1 MLTSL
6 QISDARAILG
16 WSRANLS
23 RRAFLKLDVIDQ
35 AEDRDG
41 NALLTY
47 GHEIAIRRVC
57 ERAGI
62 EFVDHPPSVRM
73 RNVQLTTPTP

>member
-6 QISDARAILG
+6 QITDARDLLG
-16 WSRANLS
+16 WSRGELS

-41 NALLTY
+41 NALLNY
-47 GHEIAIRRVC
+47 GQEIAIRRVC

-62 EFVDHPPSVRM
+62 EFVDKPPSVRL
-73 RNVQLTTPTP
+73 REKRPEKTD